1 MNDNLFDDLP
11 REEEEDDGY
20 VSRSQR
26 KREVEALQDLG
37 KKLIDL
43 KPDQLNK
50 MPIDETLLAAIT
62 EAKRLTSRNALKRQM
77 QYIGKL
83 MRHEDGDAIQN
94 MLDRFDTTSDV
105 HNQVFHKLEKWRDRL
120 LADEPGMFDLLMN
133 EYPEVDIQHLRQL
146 IRNAQRE
153 TQQNKPPASA
163 RKLFKYLRSL
173 EESKL

>member
-1 MNDNLFDDLP
+1 MNDNLFDDIP
-11 REEEEDDGY
+11 QDEEDDGY

-43 KPDQLNK
+43 KPDQLDK
-50 MPIDETLLAAIT
+50 MPIDESLRRAID
-62 EAKRLTSRNALKRQM
+62 EAKRLTSRNALKRQL

-83 MRHEDGDAIQN
+83 MRREDGEAIQA
-94 MLDRFDTTSDV
+94 MLDRFDTTSDI

-120 LADEPGMFDLLMN
+120 LADEPGMFDLLMT
-133 EYPEVDIQHLRQL
+133 EYADVDIQHLRQL

-163 RKLFKYLRSL
+163 RKLFKYLRAL
-173 EESKL
+173 EEAKL